1 MESEALLPVFDGH
14 NDVLLRLY
22 TERLSFFTRDTAG
35 HLDLPRAREGG
46 FAGGFFAAFVPSIS
60 GEDST
65 GTPEEKSRA
74 YFARFQDE
82 QYMPP
87 TPSLEAAQRMT
98 LGVMA
103 LLFRIEAESGG
114 QVKVVRGA
122 ADLAACL
129 REGVIAA
136 ILHIEGAE
144 AIDEDLDALDVFY
157 QAGLRSL
164 GPVWSRPN
172 RFGHGTPF
180 RFPSSPDI
188 GPGLTDAGRALI
200 RACNRLRIMVDLSHL
215 NEQGFWEVAELSD
228 APLVATHS
236 NAWSLCHSARNLTD
250 KQLDSIRDSQG
261 MVGVNYHTSFLRA
274 DGVVSSDT
282 PLDVLVDHIDYL
294 VDRLGI
300 DSVGLGSDFD
310 GAVIP
315 EELHDVAGLP
325 KLVALLR
332 RRGYD
337 QAALKKL
344 THQNWLRVLA
354 RTWDR

>member
-1 MESEALLPVFDGH
+1 MESEELLPVFDGH

-22 TERLSFFTRDTAG
+22 RERLSFFTRDTAG
-35 HLDLPRAREGG
+35 HLDLPRAQQAG

-60 GEDST
+60 GEEFT
-65 GTPEEKSRA
+65 GTAEEKSRA
-74 YFARFQDE
+74 SFARFQDE
-82 QYMPP
+82 QHMPP
-87 TPSLEAAQRMT
+87 TPTLEGAQHMT

-103 LLFRIEAESGG
+103 LLFRIEEESKG
-114 QVKVVRGA
+114 QVRVVRST
-122 ADLAACL
+122 ADLASCL
-129 REGVIAA
+129 QDHVLAA

-180 RFPSSPDI
+180 RFPSSPDT
-188 GPGLTDAGRALI
+188 GPGLTNAGRALI
-200 RACNRLRIMVDLSHL
+200 RACNRLHIMVDLSHF
-215 NEQGFWEVAELSD
+215 NEQGFWEVAQLSE

-250 KQLDSIRDSQG
+250 KQLDAIRDSQG
-261 MVGVNYHTSFLRA
+261 MVGVNFHTSFLRA
-274 DGVVSSDT
+274 DGEVSQDT
-282 PLDVLVDHIDYL
+282 PIAVIVDHIDYL

-300 DSVGLGSDFD
+300 DCVGFGSDFD
-310 GAVIP
+310 GAVVP
-315 EELHDVAGLP
+315 ADLHDVTGLP

-332 RRGYD
+332 QRGYD
-337 QAALKKL
+337 QVALNKL

>member
-1 MESEALLPVFDGH
+1 MEAEELVPVFDGH

-22 TERLSFFTRDTAG
+22 NERLSFFTQDTAG
-35 HLDLPRAREGG
+35 HLDLPRARQGG
-46 FAGGFFAAFVPSIS
+46 FAGGFFAAFVPSIT
-60 GEDST
+60 GEEFT
-65 GTPEEKSRA
+65 GSPEEKSRA

-82 QYMPP
+82 TYMPP
-87 TPSLEAAQRMT
+87 TPTLETAQHMT

-103 LLFRIEAESGG
+103 LLFRIEEESKG
-114 QVKVVRGA
+114 QVKVIRGSA
-122 ADLAACL
+122 ELASCL
-129 REGVIAA
+129 RDNVLAA

-144 AIDEDLDALDVFY
+144 AIDEDLEALDVFY

-180 RFPSSPDI
+180 RFPSSPDT

-215 NEQGFWEVAELSD
+215 NEQGFWEVAQISD

-236 NAWSLCHSARNLTD
+236 NAWSICHSARNLTD
-250 KQLDSIRDSQG
+250 KQLDAIKDSQG
-261 MVGVNYHTSFLRA
+261 MVGVNYHTSFLRP
-274 DGVVSSDT
+274 DGVVSQDT
-282 PLDVLVDHIDYL
+282 PLSVIVDHIDYL
-294 VDRLGI
+294 VNRLGI

-315 EELHDVAGLP
+315 GALHDVTGLP

-332 RRGYD
+332 QRGYD
-337 QAALKKL
+337 QAAVRKL

-354 RTWDR
+354 KTWDS